1 MLAMSGELENLESLT
16 FGVFALQVLRRP
28 IHPVNLQGF
37 DK

>member
-16 FGVFALQVLRRP
+16 LGVFALQVLRCP
-28 IHPVNLQGF
+28 IRLVYVQGS